1 MALLRLQANPFAG
14 ETPIPIQI
22 GDTVITGLHGVC
34 EPDLERPVDG
44 AGVAASGY
52 PLQNSALVTNAGG
65 IASAWLTDREAA
77 ALLRLEDPHT
87 RESADRYLAD
97 LEVNGGN
104 SGGPVYRVDTGRVI
118 GVCRATQSAPVTFG
132 DEEGGAVIPEGRG
145 PLVYSSGLT
154 VVVPAK
160 YVAKFLDENGLA
172 WAGRTAISQR
182 STSLP
187 ERRPSRLAPSLLRA
201 PRSAALSSSPRRIA
215 CR

>member
-1 MALLRLQANPFAG
+1 MSRRTSSPPSTQSTAAARRRSRPESLLSSRR
-14 ETPIPIQI
+14 EWRCRTIQI

-160 YVAKFLDENGLA
+160 YVAKFLHENGLA
-172 WAGRTAISQR
+172 WRREDGDQPAIDM
-182 STSLP
+182 
-187 ERRPSRLAPSLLRA
+187 PS
-201 PRSAALSSSPRRIA
+201 
-215 CR
+215 